1 MQVSYTVGK
10 VGATLVFISV
20 LASALFPPSLPFQAP
35 GSQESPGS
43 SLLSGEG
50 LALVLTKQDQML
62 HVLA

>member
-1 MQVSYTVGK
+1 MQVSYSVGQ
-10 VGATLVFISV
+10 VGATPVFMSV
-20 LASALFPPSLPFQAP
+20 LASALFSPALPFQAP

-62 HVLA
+62 RVLA